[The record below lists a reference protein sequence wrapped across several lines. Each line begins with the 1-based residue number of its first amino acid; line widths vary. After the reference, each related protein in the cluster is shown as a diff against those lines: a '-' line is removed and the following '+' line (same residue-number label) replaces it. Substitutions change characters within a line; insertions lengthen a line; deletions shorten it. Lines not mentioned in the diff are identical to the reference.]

1 MERLEDPKLQELMK
15 ELQELLSRKKSP
27 QEIQQKMDQID
38 RRMQS
43 QKDDMD
49 QLLEQLKELRM
60 EEQIDL
66 QGQEMQEWIDKQ
78 EELQRETEALEKQ
91 K

>member
-1 MERLEDPKLQELMK
+1 MDRLNDPKLQELMK

-38 RRMQS
+38 RRMQN

-66 QGQEMQEWIDKQ
+66 QAQEMEEWIEKQ
-78 EELQRETEALEKQ
+78 AELQSKTDRTGKDE
-91 K
+91 